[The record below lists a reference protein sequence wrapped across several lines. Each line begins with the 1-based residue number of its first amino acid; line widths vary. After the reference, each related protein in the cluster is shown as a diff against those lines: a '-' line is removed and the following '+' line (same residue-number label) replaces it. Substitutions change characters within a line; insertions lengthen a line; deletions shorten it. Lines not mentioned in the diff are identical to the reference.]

1 MLHSEAKAPHTE
13 HVAVTDDGRLPAD
26 PDPAGPDP
34 GDLDPGDRWGPDVP
48 RVHLSGVQATIRV
61 LVDALRADRAAGKR
75 TAAFVSGYQ
84 GSPLAGFDKELES
97 ALRSH
102 LDVEILHRPAVN
114 EELGATAVMGSQL
127 ASTLASARVDG
138 VLGVWYGKAPG
149 LDRSLDALRHASF
162 AGASADGGA
171 LAIVGDDPSAK
182 SSTLPSAS
190 EAVLADLGMPVVFP
204 RSLEEVLD
212 LGRHAVALSRFTGA
226 WVGIK
231 LATAVADAE
240 GTVVLR
246 QWREPVLPDGYV
258 APPVSGDLLTPATL
272 ERERVVLTDRIA
284 AAARYG
290 DANRLNRLLVA
301 PERPRLAIVAAGI
314 VFSEVVEAL
323 RLLGLD
329 DDALRANGAAL
340 GEVRLPFPIGPRFA
354 RAISDGVDQVI
365 VVEERRDLVESQLLS
380 MIARRPRSPAVLGK
394 LDLDGRTLVPRH
406 GVLDAASI
414 ARILGPLLRASLG
427 TVVKELPEP
436 RQRVELRA
444 TAPGSP
450 GATAPAPPRPTV
462 ATQASRAVQPGTR
475 VPWFCSGCPHSVSTV
490 VPEGTLVGEGIG
502 CHTIVHYMPEARVG
516 HRVGITQMGGE
527 GAQWIGMEP
536 FVKEHHLVQN
546 LGDGTFFH
554 SGQLAVRAAVAA
566 GVPITFKILWNGT
579 TAMTGGQRVVGGTA
593 SPVDLARMLLLE
605 GVSRVVITTDDRS
618 RYRRT
623 RLPRGVSVR
632 SRDDVVAVQEEL
644 AGVDGVTVLVH
655 DQQCAT
661 ELRRA
666 RKRGLAPL
674 PTERVVINERVC
686 EGCGDCQVKSNC
698 LSLQTID
705 TPLGQ
710 KTRIDEDSCN
720 VDRSCLKGDCP
731 AFTLVKARPGGRSR
745 PVAPPMEDAA
755 ATSASRG
762 LPDAPVVELDRALTV
777 RIAGV
782 GGTGVVTSAHL
793 LAWAALLEGVEV
805 WGLDQT
811 GLSQKAGPV
820 ISDLRIGP
828 GAGDRSNVLGE
839 GEVDVLLAADLMAAS
854 EPKVLTSMAQG
865 RTAVVGS
872 SAASLSGPMVLGLE
886 SREVPVTE
894 LEAVLVAAAADD
906 CATFVDAIAVA
917 HEAGAPSTAANVVLL
932 GVACQ
937 LGMLPVSARSIRT
950 AIERNGVAVDAN
962 VAAFEAGRRWVVA
975 HDRAER
981 APSAGAESSG
991 ESSGEAGTE
1000 PTTIPEQAGARVLSG
1015 IDPSALPAAGW
1026 RHVQWLAGDLVDY
1039 QDEALARRF
1048 ARLVGET
1055 AAAERR
1061 VGGDGRLTAG
1071 VAFGYHKLLAYKDEY
1086 EVARLLLDH
1095 PAVDP
1100 TEGDTTWL
1108 LHPPALRAKGLAH
1121 KIRLGTWSRPVM
1133 RGLRASRRVRGT
1145 ALDLFGRTEL
1155 RRIERQL
1162 PSEYAEAIGSILP
1175 RLDASNLSLATEIAR
1190 LPDRVRGYE
1199 RIKERSVVSYR
1210 EELAERLLR
1219 FPQR

>member
-1 MLHSEAKAPHTE
+1 MLHSKTKAPHTG
-13 HVAVTDDGRLPAD
+13 HVAVTDDGRLPGD
-26 PDPAGPDP
+26 LNP
-34 GDLDPGDRWGPDVP
+34 GDLGTDALDPGDRWGPDVP

-61 LVDALRADRAAGKR
+61 IVDALRADRAAGKR

-84 GSPLAGFDKELES
+84 GSPLAGFDKELEL

-127 ASTLASARVDG
+127 ASSHASARVDG

-190 EAVLADLGMPVVFP
+190 ETVLADLGMPVVFP
-204 RSLEEVLD
+204 RSLEEVLH

-240 GTVVLR
+240 GTVALR
-246 QWREPVLPDGYV
+246 QWRQPVFPDGYV

-272 ERERVVLTDRIA
+272 ERERVVLTDRMA

-290 DANRLNRLLVA
+290 DANRLNRIVVV
-301 PERPRLAIVAAGI
+301 PDRPRITIVAAGI
-314 VFSEVVEAL
+314 VYSEVVEAL

-329 DDALRANGAAL
+329 EGARRANGIAL
-340 GEVRLPFPIGPRFA
+340 GSVGLPFPIGPRFA
-354 RAISDGVDQVI
+354 RAVSDGVEQVI
-365 VVEERRDLVESQLLS
+365 VVEERRDLVEGQLLS
-380 MIARRPRSPAVLGK
+380 MIARRPRSPALLGK
-394 LDLDGRTLVPRH
+394 LDLDGRPLVPRH
-406 GVLDAASI
+406 GVLDASSI
-414 ARILGPLLRASLG
+414 ARVLGPVLSARLG
-427 TVVKELPEP
+427 NVVKEVPEP
-436 RQRVELRA
+436 RQRIELRA
-444 TAPGSP
+444 A
-450 GATAPAPPRPTV
+450 
-462 ATQASRAVQPGTR
+462 TR

-502 CHTIVHYMPEARVG
+502 CHTIIHYMPEARVG
-516 HRVGITQMGGE
+516 RRAGLTQMGGE

-536 FVKEHHLVQN
+536 FVKERHLVQN

-566 GVPITFKILWNGT
+566 GVPITFKILWNGA
-579 TAMTGGQRVVGGTA
+579 TAMTGGQQVVGRTA
-593 SPVDLARMLLLE
+593 SALDLARMVLLE
-605 GVSRVVITTDDRS
+605 GVTHVVITTDDLS

-655 DQQCAT
+655 DQPCAT

-698 LSLQTID
+698 LSLQTVD
-705 TPLGQ
+705 TPLGP
-710 KTRIDEDSCN
+710 KTRVDEDSCN

-731 AFTLVKARPGGRSR
+731 AFTLVEARPSPPLHR
-745 PVAPPMEDAA
+745 VAPLIEDAG
-755 ATSASRG
+755 ATGSSRG
-762 LPDAPVVELDRALTV
+762 LPDAPVVELDRVLTV

-793 LAWAALLEGVEV
+793 LAWAALLDGVEV

-820 ISDLRIGP
+820 ISDLRMGP
-828 GAGDRSNVLGE
+828 GAGSRSNVLGE
-839 GEVDVLLAADLMAAS
+839 GEVDVLLAADLIAAT

-872 SAASLSGPMVLGLE
+872 CAASLSGPMVLGLE
-886 SREVPVTE
+886 AREVPVTE
-894 LEAVLVAAAADD
+894 LEAVLTAAAAEH
-906 CATFVDAIAVA
+906 CATFVDAVAVA
-917 HEAGAPSTAANVVLL
+917 REAGAPSSAANVVLL

-937 LGMLPVSARSIRT
+937 LGTLPVSARSIRT
-950 AIERNGVAVDAN
+950 AIVRNGVAVDAN

-975 HDRAER
+975 RDGAQRV
-981 APSAGAESSG
+981 PSAGAEPNGEPSG
-991 ESSGEAGTE
+991 RAGAA
-1000 PTTIPEQAGARVLSG
+1000 PVTTLEQAGARMLSG
-1015 IDPSALPAAGW
+1015 IDRSALPAAGW
-1026 RHVQWLAGDLVDY
+1026 QHIQWLAGDLVDY

-1048 ARLVGET
+1048 VRLVGET

-1086 EVARLLLDH
+1086 EVARLLLDY
-1095 PAVDP
+1095 PAVEP
-1100 TEGDTTWL
+1100 AEGRTTWL
-1108 LHPPALRAKGLAH
+1108 LHPPVLREKGLDH

-1133 RGLRASRRVRGT
+1133 RALRASRRVRGT
-1145 ALDLFGRTEL
+1145 ALDPFGRTEL
-1155 RRIERQL
+1155 RRTERRL
-1162 PSEYAEAIGSILP
+1162 PAEYAEAIGSILA
-1175 RLDASNLSLATEIAR
+1175 RLDASNVGLATEIAR

-1199 RIKERSVVSYR
+1199 RIKERSVVRYR
-1210 EELAERLLR
+1210 EELAERLVR